1 MRHIEPEQVIKTILE
16 EIGKE
21 TGIEI
26 EIEIS
31 RDEILGREVVEI
43 LMISDHDLDAN
54 VYSDYREIFS
64 KIRKFLEDKLTVL
77 YNVVRGK
84 PDITMQQINKE
95 ISLKQIRTTIEILGF
110 WTDKVRKESE
120 IFLDEL
126 ESE

>member
-1 MRHIEPEQVIKTILE
+1 VRHIEPEQVIKTILE